1 MTHSD
6 SHLLR
11 LRILTTELWEI
22 IFHQLSSTHD
32 LRRLATVCATF
43 NALCI
48 RIFQVPPQ
56 IQGLSFR
63 VLPFWRPRNSPRSC
77 ACTPSGVVDNKPK
90 SITADLSVLRNFV
103 LPSERL
109 RELRLSFGDDLFSPP
124 VAPSSE
130 SPLDAFCALLS
141 AMAGAPSPAIVVSF
155 NKISSCRREDTDQVQ
170 SHPEVP
176 LRARSTRRS
185 ENFRQLGSL
194 LRLRRGKDAKS
205 GSSTTSPVRLDTGKP
220 ITSLGCACIY
230 TCSNDS
236 NCRRNDG
243 ENEFNTAP
251 LSSNVAVPAAALSAA
266 LASVRLPRLH
276 GIDIALPGIAPA
288 ALGSLLWNHSGVNTL
303 THRGGDDENLFSEQE
318 EEAERGANEW
328 EQNPLVSPALAHIG
342 LSHVETVGSSV
353 AGHMITVL
361 AACPRLFHFSLA
373 ISRLASLSHA
383 AGLVLDLQAIAGRG
397 LYDKATELHLGLVQN
412 TRSNLTL
419 GVRSNKS
426 DHLDFGLKS
435 DADLSTSSKFK
446 LESSASFTSPAALAV
461 AQTLSCVHSVA
472 VWLDCDPAC
481 ACAAGE
487 VLSRL
492 ALLPP
497 VAEVR
502 FAMRAAE
509 FSCSDGSA
517 DPRVHTPK
525 VDAFAERAWAAL
537 PGVGNGSARSVCP
550 EWG

>member
-109 RELRLSFGDDLFSPP
+109 REPRLSFGDDLFSPP

-176 LRARSTRRS
+176 LRA
-185 ENFRQLGSL
+185 
-194 LRLRRGKDAKS
+194 
-205 GSSTTSPVRLDTGKP
+205 P
-220 ITSLGCACIY
+220 
-230 TCSNDS
+230 
-236 NCRRNDG
+236 
-243 ENEFNTAP
+243 
-251 LSSNVAVPAAALSAA
+251 
-266 LASVRLPRLH
+266 
-276 GIDIALPGIAPA
+276 
-288 ALGSLLWNHSGVNTL
+288 
-303 THRGGDDENLFSEQE
+303 
-318 EEAERGANEW
+318 W
-328 EQNPLVSPALAHIG
+328 E
-342 LSHVETVGSSV
+342 
-353 AGHMITVL
+353 L
-361 AACPRLFHFSLA
+361 AATATR
-373 ISRLASLSHA
+373 
-383 AGLVLDLQAIAGRG
+383 QGR
-397 LYDKATELHLGLVQN
+397 
-412 TRSNLTL
+412 
-419 GVRSNKS
+419 
-426 DHLDFGLKS
+426 
-435 DADLSTSSKFK
+435 ADLSTSSKFK

-461 AQTLSCVHSVA
+461 APTLSCVHSVA

-517 DPRVHTPK
+517 DPRVHTPE